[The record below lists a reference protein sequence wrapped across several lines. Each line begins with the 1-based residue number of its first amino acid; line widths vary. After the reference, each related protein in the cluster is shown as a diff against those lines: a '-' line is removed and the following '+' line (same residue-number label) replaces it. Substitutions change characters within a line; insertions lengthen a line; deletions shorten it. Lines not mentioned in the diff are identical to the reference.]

1 MARRLLQGHVSRSR
15 QPVVDPIPEVV
26 MTSRKITDLPKKS
39 VSSEQAEDVKGGRK
53 MKKFAGKRG
62 NAKKKSNIKFGA
74 E

>member
-1 MARRLLQGHVSRSR
+1 
-15 QPVVDPIPEVV
+15 